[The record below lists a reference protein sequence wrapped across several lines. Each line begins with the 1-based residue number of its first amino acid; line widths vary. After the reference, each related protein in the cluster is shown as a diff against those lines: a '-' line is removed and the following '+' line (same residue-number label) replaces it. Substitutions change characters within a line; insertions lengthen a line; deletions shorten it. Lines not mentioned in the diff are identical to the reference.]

1 MVVFEAELGS
11 EISNRSYWC
20 LYLDDFVHSETSH
33 PAVAEQDISALV
45 YVYFI
50 LQLLQ

>member
-1 MVVFEAELGS
+1 MVVFEAEVGS

-20 LYLDDFVHSETSH
+20 LYLDNFVHSETSRH
-33 PAVAEQDISALV
+33 TVAEQDISALV

>member
-1 MVVFEAELGS
+1 MVVFEEELGS

-20 LYLDDFVHSETSH
+20 LYLDHFVHSGTSH

-50 LQLLQ
+50 L